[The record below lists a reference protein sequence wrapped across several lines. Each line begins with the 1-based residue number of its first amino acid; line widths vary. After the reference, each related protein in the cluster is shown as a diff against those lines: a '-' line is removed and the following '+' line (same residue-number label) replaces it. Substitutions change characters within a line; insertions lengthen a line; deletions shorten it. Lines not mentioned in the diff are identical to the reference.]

1 MGQAYFVVN
10 AELYRKKLEDDFKV
24 SACRES
30 NRNTFMLFNI
40 YHVLTSVIGGKSID
54 LDGNGYV
61 DRSELRKYVNSTG
74 FNVSENE
81 LDDLMKGIDD
91 NEDGKISLEE
101 FIASSVSRKLEKKED

>member
-1 MGQAYFVVN
+1 
-10 AELYRKKLEDDFKV
+10 
-24 SACRES
+24 
-30 NRNTFMLFNI
+30 MLVENQI
-40 YHVLTSVIGGKSID
+40 LSCYYSSCTNKGYHGEKSID